1 MGIAFFLVCFLLLYI
16 VITTW
21 VCGFDKLIWIDFF
34 FLIFFNWFF
43 KFHYS
48 KLNYL
53 KIKFCD
59 SFCFVFYKIIL
70 VSWFESQVLHVNLG
84 LIKGFFIIFFNF
96 IFWYLVGWELDFV
109 TFFYLLSIGLSRYCD
124 LGHEFG
130 RLTHVDLSYFL
141 CTFIIWFFFSNS
153 SFNIELIE
161 YCDSWFYFNLFS
173 MDLSWFYNSRY
184 ADPSHELDKLTG
196 VDSDFFLFFL
206 NWFYF

>member
-1 MGIAFFLVCFLLLYI
+1 L
-16 VITTW
+16 T
-21 VCGFDKLIWIDFF
+21 F

-43 KFHYS
+43 KFHSS

-59 SFCFVFYKIIL
+59 SFCFAFYKIIL

-109 TFFYLLSIGLSRYCD
+109 TFFYLLSIGLSRYYD

-130 RLTHVDLSYFL
+130 RLAHVDLSYFL
-141 CTFIIWFFFSNS
+141 CTFIIWFFF
-153 SFNIELIE
+153 FKFIFQYWVDWVL
-161 YCDSWFYFNLFS
+161 WFMILFQFI
-173 MDLSWFYNSRY
+173 FYGFI
-184 ADPSHELDKLTG
+184 LVL
-196 VDSDFFLFFL
+196 
-206 NWFYF
+206 